1 VSTTYFRAG
10 DGAPLTPDDA
20 LRVWAAEA
28 YQILVE
34 TASHYGQVVSA
45 EQLARA
51 VQDRT
56 SVRSTLRPA
65 SWLGRVLTLVVHR
78 CHATDEPPL
87 TSLVVNPSTGMVGPA
102 YGEVQRVTGQHS
114 LNDVGREKAAAQ
126 GRLDSYRRY
135 ASDVPPNAEPRL
147 ATTFVESRAKA
158 KRAVRPGTAR
168 QQAAVVEPDVPLNRI
183 CPTCYL
189 ETPIIGECQNCGES
203 AI

>member
-1 VSTTYFRAG
+1 MSTTYFRAG

-20 LRVWAAEA
+20 LRAWADEA
-28 YQILVE
+28 FRILVE
-34 TASHYGQVVSA
+34 TASGYGRVVSA
-45 EQLARA
+45 EQLAHA

-78 CHATDEPPL
+78 CHATGEPPL
-87 TSLVVNPSTGMVGPA
+87 TSLVVNPATGMVGPA
-102 YGEVQRVTGQHS
+102 YGEVQRVTGEHS

-135 ASDVPPNAEPRL
+135 APDVPANAQPHL

-158 KRAVRPGTAR
+158 KRNVRPSTAR
-168 QQAAVVEPDVPLNRI
+168 QLAPIVEPDVPLNRI
-183 CPTCYL
+183 CPRCFL
-189 ETPIIGECQNCGES
+189 ETPIDGECQNCS
-203 AI
+203 